1 MTVNLT
7 DTRMAALAAG
17 AKPTSIE
24 TGTLAGLVR
33 FGSPE
38 HRKTQN
44 DRNTETI
51 HNRNHRQQH
60 ACVDREPVD
69 SRSM

>member
-7 DTRMAALAAG
+7 VERMAALAAG

-38 HRKTQN
+38 HRKAAQMIL
-44 DRNTETI
+44 R
-51 HNRNHRQQH
+51 
-60 ACVDREPVD
+60 REQEATD
-69 SRSM
+69 ATR